1 VCYTLDDLS
10 CPAWLNKFFLCAV
23 NGCLVIYVCCT
34 RGESLYFS
42 LQLHGH
48 LFYWK
53 EMDLVPLKKKTSV
66 HQMGVPKQ
74 PRVVVPKQ
82 VKVGDRD
89 YEVFTQETPRGYSS
103 QSQKNLEVVDSC
115 SGIYL
120 IIFIL

>member
-1 VCYTLDDLS
+1 MCYTLDDLF
-10 CPAWLNKFFLCAV
+10 CPVWLNKFFLCAV
-23 NGCLVIYVCCT
+23 NGCRVIYVCFT

-48 LFYWK
+48 LFDRK

-66 HQMGVPKQ
+66 RQMGVPKQ

-89 YEVFTQETPRGYSS
+89 YEVFTQETPRGYPS
-103 QSQKNLEVVDSC
+103 QSQKNLEVGDSC
-115 SGIYL
+115 SGMCFY
-120 IIFIL
+120 